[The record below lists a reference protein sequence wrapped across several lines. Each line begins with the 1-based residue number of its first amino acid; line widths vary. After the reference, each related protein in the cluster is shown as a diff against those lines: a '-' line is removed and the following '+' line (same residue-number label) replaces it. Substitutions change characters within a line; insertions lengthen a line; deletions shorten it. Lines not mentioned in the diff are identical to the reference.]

1 MAFAVRDSKLT
12 TTYPTKCALVSDP
25 ALENDRLLQ
34 PAPGHSD
41 IQNVHW
47 RSNGRVVAAPEIRL
61 LLPTAFFP
69 SDNVTASK
77 PIDSLID
84 AAVTGS
90 RVDRTR

>member
-1 MAFAVRDSKLT
+1 MAFAVRASKLT
-12 TTYPTKCALVSDP
+12 TTYPTNCALVSGP

-34 PAPGHSD
+34 PAAGLSD
-41 IQNVHW
+41 IQYVHW

-69 SDNVTASK
+69 RDNVTASK

-84 AAVTGS
+84 ATVAGS
-90 RVDRTR
+90 GVDRTR

>member
-12 TTYPTKCALVSDP
+12 TTYLTKCVLVSGP
-25 ALENDRLLQ
+25 ALQNDRLLQ
-34 PAPGHSD
+34 PAAGLSD
-41 IQNVHW
+41 MQYVHW
-47 RSNGRVVAAPEIRL
+47 RSSGRVVAAPEIRL